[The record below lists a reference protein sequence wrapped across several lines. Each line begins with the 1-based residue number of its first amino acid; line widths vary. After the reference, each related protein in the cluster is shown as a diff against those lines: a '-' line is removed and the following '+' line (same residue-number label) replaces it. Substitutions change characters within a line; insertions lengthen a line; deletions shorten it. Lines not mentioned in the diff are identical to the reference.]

1 MAPEMRSCSI
11 NQDDDEDGV
20 LKIPLI
26 KSADKRFYQSIGN
39 DLYIYLVY
47 EAPHPSALAKLD
59 PNLRRAGHC
68 ERYGILTTCQLQ
80 HDPFLDE

>member
-26 KSADKRFYQSIGN
+26 KSADKRFYHSIGN
-39 DLYIYLVY
+39 DPYIYPVY
-47 EAPHPSALAKLD
+47 DAPHPSALAKPD
-59 PNLRRAGHC
+59 PNLKRAGGC
-68 ERYGILTTCQLQ
+68 GRYDILTTYQLW
-80 HDPFLDE
+80 HDMHS